1 MSLLEDR
8 LNRGGPVS
16 PHLQVYN
23 MFALTSL
30 LSILHRIFG
39 AALFV
44 GTLLF
49 VYWIASA
56 AAGPQAYDSAM
67 GFLGSWFGYLLVF
80 GWSFALFYHMCNGVR
95 HMLWDTGR
103 LLELKEIYQS
113 GYIMVACALSLT
125 VIAWVVGLSV

>member
-1 MSLLEDR
+1 MTLLEEKI
-8 LNRGGPVS
+8 NRGGPIS

-23 MFALTSL
+23 MFALTSF

-49 VYWIASA
+49 VYWIGSA
-56 AAGPQAYDSAM
+56 ASGPKAYDAAM
-67 GFLGSWFGYLLVF
+67 NFLGSWFGYLLIF

-95 HMLWDTGR
+95 HMTWDTSR
-103 LLELKEIYQS
+103 MIDLKSIYQS
-113 GYIMVACALSLT
+113 GYVMVGCAFGLT
-125 VIAWVVGLSV
+125 LIAWVVGLSV